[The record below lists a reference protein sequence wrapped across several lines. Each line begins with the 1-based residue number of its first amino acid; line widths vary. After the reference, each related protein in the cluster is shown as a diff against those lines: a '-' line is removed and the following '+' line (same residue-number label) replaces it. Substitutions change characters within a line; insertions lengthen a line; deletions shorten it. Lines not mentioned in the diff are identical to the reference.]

1 MATNPTENSRKYMG
15 IIVDRDDPN
24 GLGGH
29 KVFIPQ
35 LHGHDVK
42 PEHLPWVRYTVPPGS
57 GGAGTNYGALDNGQL
72 VSIEKDTGEGG
83 TGFGTIVG
91 LYQTKQ
97 KADPNMPGN
106 VSLIKNFSQIA
117 DALERES
124 NIRIRP
130 EIEEVVVNGARVRQL
145 KEKGK
150 KHKHSLLKET
160 MSHAATFP
168 LNGTI
173 LPQLQNISTGA
184 EPSIN
189 ILSTSLQS
197 LLPGSS
203 INLNQLFS
211 LIPKELMDEL
221 EKTVPLDAL
230 VALENTT
237 ALMGGVTTSAAS
249 GMTAGRKV
257 DPTSFILS
265 AVDLLKSTKTPAD
278 INRIFTELN
287 TNTSIGMVNT
297 EAINVPVATPF
308 GLASQVIDPLT
319 GAISLVMPDDVKA
332 ASDAF
337 ATTMTSTPGVG
348 GTTMFGDTGTNVNAT
363 IQRLKDPSL
372 VSSLTETMQQSVGGG
387 NPIRAELNGIS
398 ASMNT
403 VGDAFSQLEQL
414 EDLLGGLLDDFLGG

>member
-1 MATNPTENSRKYMG
+1 MVTNPTENSRKYMG
-15 IIVDRDDPN
+15 IIIDRDDPN

-35 LHGHDVK
+35 LHGHEVTA
-42 PEHLPWVRYTVPPGS
+42 EYLPWVRYLVPPGS
-57 GGAGTNYGALDNGQL
+57 GGGSTNYGALDNGQL
-72 VSIEKDTGEGG
+72 VAIEKDIGEGG

-106 VSLIKNFSQIA
+106 VSLIKNYTQIA
-117 DALERES
+117 EALERES

-130 EIEEVVVNGARVRQL
+130 EIEEVTVDGARVRRA

-173 LPQLQNISTGA
+173 LPQLQNISTGV
-184 EPSIN
+184 EPSVN
-189 ILSTSLQS
+189 VLSASLQA

-221 EKTVPLDAL
+221 TKVVPADAL

-237 ALMGGVTTSAAS
+237 ALMGSVTTSAAS
-249 GMTAGRKV
+249 GMTAGRRV
-257 DPTSFILS
+257 DPTSFILA
-265 AVDLLKSTKTPAD
+265 AVELLKSTKTPAD

-287 TNTSIGMVNT
+287 TNTSIGMLNT
-297 EAINVPVATPF
+297 EAINVPVQTPY
-308 GLASQVIDPLT
+308 GPAMQAIDPIT
-319 GAISLVMPDDVKA
+319 GAITLVVPDDVQAAA
-332 ASDAF
+332 ASF
-337 ATTMTSTPGVG
+337 GSLMGGLPGASGSNLLGSSGETVDS
-348 GTTMFGDTGTNVNAT
+348 M
-363 IQRLKDPSL
+363 IQRLANEAL
-372 VSSLTETMQQSVGGG
+372 VVKLKEKMEKNVSTSNGTGPRVKVNQSSTT
-387 NPIRAELNGIS
+387 
-398 ASMNT
+398 
-403 VGDAFSQLEQL
+403 
-414 EDLLGGLLDDFLGG
+414 FLSNN